1 MIILYSG
8 VVPAKY
14 ILFCYKGYGTG
25 VDKDRLERMA
35 LQNSINSI
43 KKLTFQGGCLQAQ
56 NLHDIF
62 VTSSA
67 KNKNKIN

>member
-1 MIILYSG
+1 MVTKKYLIYLIMIILYLHSG
-8 VVPAKY
+8 IVSAKY

-43 KKLTFQGGCLQAQ
+43 KK
-56 NLHDIF
+56 N
-62 VTSSA
+62 
-67 KNKNKIN
+67 